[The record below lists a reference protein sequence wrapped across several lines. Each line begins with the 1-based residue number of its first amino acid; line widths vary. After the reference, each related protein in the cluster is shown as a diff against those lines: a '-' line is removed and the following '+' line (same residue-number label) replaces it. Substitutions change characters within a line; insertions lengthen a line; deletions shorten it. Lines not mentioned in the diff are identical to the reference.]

1 MVCIDLGSN
10 SLRVAKFNCETQNN
24 EHFFTTVTKIADGLA
39 QTGKINDEAIKRTI
53 DALKHAKTI
62 IDFDDEIH
70 AVTTEAVRKASNS
83 MEVISRIKEA
93 TDVEF
98 EIISGDDEAKYT
110 LLAVEERI
118 DILYPDEKDSF
129 VLVDIGGG
137 STELI
142 FNYRNK
148 VRSQSFPIGIVTL
161 SQKYDANI
169 SLIEQKLPQLMH
181 DMQTFCDE
189 TYAQHG
195 KVDKFVATAGTPT
208 TIASLKHNLTYETY
222 DPNIV
227 EGTLLVKKELDYY
240 LERLM
245 KMSQAHRIKSVG
257 SGREEIITTGV
268 AIYKELF
275 NIVGIKESVVIDFGL
290 VEGVAIYYCNKK
302 ML

>member
-39 QTGKINDEAIKRTI
+39 QTGKINDEAIERTI

-118 DILYPDEKDSF
+118 DILYPNENDSF

-208 TIASLKHNLTYETY
+208 TIASLKHNLTYASY
-222 DPNIV
+222 DGAVV
-227 EGTLLVKKELDYY
+227 EGTLLQMCDLDFHRDKLMAMSDKERIEAVGIGR
-240 LERLM
+240 LEV
-245 KMSQAHRIKSVG
+245 IN
-257 SGREEIITTGV
+257 TGV

-290 VEGVAIYYCNKK
+290 VEGLAMHHCRQKS
-302 ML
+302 